1 MENNIPKIMGKAR
14 DNIKLNKVKLVFGCL
29 YNDV

>member
-14 DNIKLNKVKLVFGCL
+14 DIKLNKVKLVFGCL